1 MTHKMTKVL
10 FVLLLE
16 GCVFGGNVPSAS
28 AEEVALSLEESV
40 QMALD
45 YSRTVSSA
53 EANADAAEGKLSSAR
68 RSAGPKLSWSS
79 QAYHVSGSDY
89 READFDS
96 TYSNK
101 MVLSIPIYTGGQIE
115 HTIKGYR
122 YQVNSADMGVE
133 GAKQKVRYDAMEA
146 YYNVLQKENLLRV
159 AESSVN
165 MADTQIKVL
174 NAQFNEGTVA
184 RSDVLQMEVQ
194 KADYQ
199 QKMLGAQ
206 GDLSIAKVTLCSLLG
221 LPEETEIKPTNGL
234 SYQPC
239 SWELDN
245 CISYALVHRPDKVA
259 AEYAVKQANEEK
271 ETAKRG
277 WRPSVSGVVN
287 RQIVGKEPFKQNRN
301 GNWEAGLELSWNLFD
316 NGVTAA
322 NVQAAKKNAEKLA
335 FDAEE
340 IERNVRLDTQKA
352 YVQMRVAEEKI
363 ATLGTAVKQAE
374 KSYHLASVRY
384 MEGVD
389 SILNVMDA
397 QDKLATARTNYYSA
411 LYEYN
416 MNKAGLYRAMGI
428 PVGIDV
434 PRYVE
439 AELSG
444 CSPQKATEEAR
455 LPEVNVEMNP

>member
-1 MTHKMTKVL
+1 MTQKMAKVL

-16 GCVFGGNVPSAS
+16 GCMLGEAVHSAA
-28 AEEVALSLEESV
+28 AEEVELSLEESV

-45 YSRTVSSA
+45 YSRAVASSQANA
-53 EANADAAEGKLSSAR
+53 EAAALKLSSAR
-68 RSAGPKLSWSS
+68 RSAGPTLSWSS
-79 QAYHVSGSDY
+79 QAYRVAGSDY
-89 READFDS
+89 RQADFDS

-101 MVLSIPIYTGGQIE
+101 MSLSIPLYTGGQIK

-146 YYNVLQKENLLRV
+146 YYNVLQKENLLQV

-165 MADTQIKVL
+165 MADKQIKVL
-174 NAQFNEGTVA
+174 NVQFDEGTVA

-194 KADYQ
+194 RADYQ

-206 GDLSIAKVTLCSLLG
+206 GDLSVAQVTLCSLLG
-221 LPEETEIKPTNGL
+221 LPEGTEIKPTNSL
-234 SYQPC
+234 AYQPC
-239 SWELDN
+239 SWELSN
-245 CISYALVHRPDKVA
+245 CISYALLHRPDKVA

-277 WRPSVSGVVN
+277 WRPSLSGVVN
-287 RQIVGKEPFKQNRN
+287 RQIVGKEAFKQNRN

-322 NVQAAKKNAEKLA
+322 NVSAARKNAEKLA
-335 FDAEE
+335 ADAEE
-340 IERNVRLDTQKA
+340 IERNVRLDTQNA
-352 YVQMRVAEEKI
+352 YLQMRVAEEKI
-363 ATLGTAVKQAE
+363 ATMGIAVKKAE
-374 KSYHLASVRY
+374 KSYELASVRY

-397 QDKLATARTNYYSA
+397 QDKLVEARTNYCSA

-416 MNKAGLYRAMGI
+416 MNKAGLCRAIGI
-428 PVGIDV
+428 PVGINV

-439 AELSG
+439 AELAG
-444 CSPQKATEEAR
+444 CSPKKAVKAAELSET
-455 LPEVNVEMNP
+455 NVEMNP